1 VGGLCYERTLCL
13 HEGQRYYFGS
23 SRASKH
29 MRLKRFSRA
38 GLSTLLAT
46 VGLIIAVAVCGAML
60 AANLRTDAINHGKD
74 QAERF
79 VTGAQAS
86 VNRSFLGVDVVLF
99 SLHKLLDLQNA
110 RAKDLKDPR
119 LLQLMEG
126 TTRQNMLVQHVWL
139 LSATGELLSGTEHG
153 APGLPSGFA
162 SQTLSG
168 SSPSLNVSQPVISP
182 HSGEE
187 VLFFARQLAL
197 GDGTAV
203 LAVAE
208 VPVSLITTILVQ
220 GADISQLEV
229 TLERGNGQL
238 LASVPHQD
246 SIGGVRVTPALGGR
260 AGQSADEMPSRL
272 GKRPAVMASRP
283 MVYDNL
289 LFTASIPMETVLEE
303 WRFQA
308 KLIAGVGLTFCLFVA
323 AVGFVG
329 VRYLHGM
336 ADAQRTIT
344 HAKATTDRALEAME
358 NGFLLLDADHKL
370 VSWNRRYLEIYP
382 WLNGHIAV
390 GVSFKDMMGVAARHN
405 MPEASDGERAQ
416 WVADRIALLAEG
428 VHSHERQFPD
438 GRIIEITERST
449 PDGGVVI
456 VYQDVTRLRR
466 ASAEIEQLAFYD
478 PLTGLPNRRL
488 LTDRLQQAVVSALR
502 NGRRGALLFMDL
514 DHFKTLNDTLGHD
527 VGDLLLQQVA
537 QRLKGCVREA
547 DTVARLGGD
556 EFVVM
561 LMDLSADSAEAARQT
576 RLVGDNLLRALTQ
589 PYELNGKQFRS
600 SCSLGAAMFGDTS
613 LQASDLLKQA
623 DIAMYQVKGS
633 GRNALCFF
641 DPGMLAAIEARAA
654 LEADLRRGLA
664 EQQFALH
671 YQVQMRD
678 GSTPVGA
685 EALIRWNHPERGLI
699 APGSFIGL
707 AEETGLI
714 QPIGQWVIEEA
725 CRQLA
730 QWQHSPA
737 TAGLEL
743 SVNVSA
749 RQFRDADFVHLV
761 RSAIAESQAPAQRLK
776 LELTESLVL
785 DNVDDT
791 IAKMRALKDLGVSF
805 SMDDFG
811 TGHSSLSYLTRL
823 PLDQLKIDQS
833 FVRNIGMQET
843 DSMIIQ
849 TIIGMGNNLGIEVLA
864 EGVETEEQ
872 RAFLAEHGCK
882 LCQGYLFGRPMPAEA
897 FNATL
902 GEEVPA

>member
-1 VGGLCYERTLCL
+1 MGLK
-13 HEGQRYYFGS
+13 Q
-23 SRASKH
+23 
-29 MRLKRFSRA
+29 FSRA
-38 GLSTLLAT
+38 GTSILVVTA
-46 VGLIIAVAVCGAML
+46 GLIMAVALSGGML
-60 AANLRTDAINHGKD
+60 AANLRSDAIGNGKE

-79 VTGAQAS
+79 VTGAQTA
-86 VNRSFLGVDVVLF
+86 VNRSFLGIDVLLF
-99 SLHKLLDLQNA
+99 GLHKLLELENA
-110 RAKDLKDPR
+110 QAKDLKNPEV
-119 LLQLMEG
+119 LTLMEG
-126 TTRQNMLVQHVWL
+126 ATRQNMMVHHVWL
-139 LSATGELLSGTEHG
+139 LSADGEVLTGSDRT
-153 APGLPSGFA
+153 APGMPGSFA
-162 SQTLSG
+162 QQTLAQAA
-168 SSPSLNVSQPVISP
+168 PALNVSQPVMSP
-182 HSGEE
+182 HSAEE
-187 VLFFARQLAL
+187 VLFFARPLPL
-197 GDGTAV
+197 GDGAAV

-208 VPVSLITTILVQ
+208 VPVSLITAILVQ

-238 LASVPHQD
+238 LASVPHKN
-246 SIGGVRVTPALGGR
+246 SIAGVRLVPALGGR
-260 AGQSADEMPSRL
+260 ASQVADEMPSRF
-272 GKRPAVMASRP
+272 GQRPALVASRP
-283 MVYDNL
+283 MLYDNL
-289 LFTASIPMETVLEE
+289 LFTVSIPMETVLEE
-303 WRFQA
+303 WRFQLL
-308 KLIAGVGLTFCLFVA
+308 LIGAVGLTFCLFLA
-323 AVGFVG
+323 AVGFVS
-329 VRYLHGM
+329 VRYLQSM

-344 HAKATTDRALEAME
+344 HAMATTDRALEAME
-358 NGFLLLDADHKL
+358 NGFLLLDAEYKV

-382 WLNGHIAV
+382 WLDTHVAV
-390 GVSFKDMMGVAARHN
+390 GVPFVSLMGVAAHHHL
-405 MPEASDGERAQ
+405 PEASDEERAH
-416 WVADRIALLAEG
+416 WVADRIALLSES

-438 GRIIEITERST
+438 GRIIETTERST

-488 LTDRLQQAVVSALR
+488 LTDRLQQAVVSTLR
-502 NGRRGALLFMDL
+502 NGRHGALLFMDL

-561 LMDLSADSAEAARQT
+561 LMDLSEDTAEAARQT
-576 RLVGDNLLRALTQ
+576 RTVGDNLLRAVTL
-589 PYELNGKQFRS
+589 PYELNSKHYRS
-600 SCSLGAAMFGDTS
+600 SCSLGAAMFGDAS
-613 LQASDLLKQA
+613 QQASDLLKQA
-623 DIAMYQVKGS
+623 DIAMYQVKSS

-654 LEADLRRGLA
+654 LETDLRRGLA
-664 EQQFALH
+664 EYQFALH
-671 YQVQMRD
+671 YQIQMRD

-685 EALIRWNHPERGLI
+685 EALIRWNHPERGMI
-699 APGSFIGL
+699 APGSFISL

-714 QPIGQWVIEEA
+714 QPLGQWVIEEA

-730 QWQHSPA
+730 QWQLSPA

-749 RQFRDADFVHLV
+749 RQFRDADFVDQV
-761 RSAIAESQAPAQRLK
+761 RSAIAQCQAPAQRLK

-791 IAKMRALKDLGVSF
+791 IAKMHTLKDLGVSF

-833 FVRNIGMQET
+833 FVRNIGLQVT

-882 LCQGYLFGRPMPAEA
+882 LCQGYLFGRPMPVEA

-902 GEEVPA
+902 REEVPA